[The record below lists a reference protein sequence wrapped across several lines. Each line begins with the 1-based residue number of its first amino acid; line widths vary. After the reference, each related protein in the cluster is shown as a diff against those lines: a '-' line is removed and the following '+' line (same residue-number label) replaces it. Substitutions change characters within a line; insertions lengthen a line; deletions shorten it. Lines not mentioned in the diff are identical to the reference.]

1 MKLITSVLKKIFG
14 FFCGDWI
21 IFWGVAITLI
31 IVKLIEQ
38 LGVTYIGVIAGIIF
52 MIGVSVSLVSALKK
66 EANI

>member
-1 MKLITSVLKKIFG
+1 MNLIISILKKIFG

-38 LGVTYIGVIAGIIF
+38 LGVTYIGTIAGIVF
-52 MIGVSVSLVSALKK
+52 MVGISLSLVSALKK
-66 EANI
+66 EANV

>member
-38 LGVTYIGVIAGIIF
+38 LGVTYIGTIAGIIF
-52 MIGVSVSLVSALKK
+52 MIGVSISLVSALKK
-66 EANI
+66 EANV